1 MDRKPQG
8 MPTSLF
14 GARLRMLRRKAKW
27 TQQVM
32 ADRLSIHRTTY
43 TKYETGVVTP
53 DHQGLVSLA
62 ALYGVTVDYLLG
74 REDGEIIVTD
84 NGGEKMRLSLQEQQL
99 LQLFR
104 QLGYAEQQELVQQV
118 QKSYAARKK

>member
-1 MDRKPQG
+1 M
-8 MPTSLF
+8 SNNNLF
-14 GARLRMLRRKAKW
+14 GERLRALRLQTHL
-27 TQQVM
+27 TQQAV
-32 ADRLSIHRTTY
+32 ADHLQIHRTAY

-53 DHQGLVSLA
+53 DHQGLISLA

-74 REDGEIIVTD
+74 REDGEVIVTD

-104 QLGYAEQQELVQQV
+104 QLGYAEQQEVVQQV
-118 QKSYAARKK
+118 QSKCKERYPCG